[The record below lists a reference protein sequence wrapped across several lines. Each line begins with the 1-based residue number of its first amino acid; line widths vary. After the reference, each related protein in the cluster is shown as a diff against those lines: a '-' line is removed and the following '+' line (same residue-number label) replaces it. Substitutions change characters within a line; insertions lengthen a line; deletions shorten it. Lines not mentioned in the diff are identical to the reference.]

1 MLAETEYTNPA
12 LPLPSDVLPYSVSTG
27 IPQGGQEEI
36 SGYLRSIREQGFCCI
51 ERVIP
56 AAEVGAVRE
65 SVIEGYRLIKEALP
79 HGTWNVVPRGSP
91 GYEPDEAG
99 VLPMHAPAVNEI
111 TFNPLFRNFLIDQR
125 MLAVAK
131 GMLDTHVRIS
141 QTETHKGR
149 PAHSAHGRSWHSDWP
164 HDLSAYGPNDEEP
177 WRHCGAVRQP
187 FPDVCMALSTVWY
200 LGPEDVSAANGGTWI
215 VPRSHKDPRNPRG
228 PDDGTFPVQNS
239 VYHLHAWICALGHI
253 LVQSGPRERR
263 CILPS
268 SSATQPAWLRS
279 FLLKSRYHMR

>member
-1 MLAETEYTNPA
+1 MAPSPA
-12 LPLPSDVLPYSVSTG
+12 TSPAPSLTPSEESFYNYYGFHRREELWS
-27 IPQGGQEEI
+27 IPH
-36 SGYLRSIREQGFCCI
+36 S
-51 ERVIP
+51 
-56 AAEVGAVRE
+56 
-65 SVIEGYRLIKEALP
+65 EADD
-79 HGTWNVVPRGSP
+79 GDDGD
-91 GYEPDEAG
+91 EPDEAG

-149 PAHSAHGRSWHSDWP
+149 SAHSAHGRSWHSDWP

-215 VPRSHKDPRNPRG
+215 VPRSHRDPRNPRG
-228 PDDGTFPVQNS
+228 PDDGTFPIQNS
-239 VYHLHAWICALGHI
+239 GKIDSLSLSLARCHAS
-253 LVQSGPRERR
+253 V
-263 CILPS
+263 
-268 SSATQPAWLRS
+268 TD
-279 FLLKSRYHMR
+279 